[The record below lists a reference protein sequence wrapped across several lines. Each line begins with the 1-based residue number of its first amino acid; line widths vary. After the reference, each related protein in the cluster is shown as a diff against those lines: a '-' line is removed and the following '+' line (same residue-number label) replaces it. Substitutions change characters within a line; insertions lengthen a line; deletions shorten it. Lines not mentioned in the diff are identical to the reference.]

1 MGKGMGL
8 KEMGSGNGLRPVGNA
23 RGLPG
28 RGGKLAAASRR
39 ERFRFCSCCGSLC
52 LSEKLAEER
61 VVEPVATTTDAQKQS
76 LFGQAAEVFSFVL
89 IVHLPWTDLVS
100 SRSCYVSQ
108 ELNFSFG
115 HWREVRTKLLVL

>member
-1 MGKGMGL
+1 
-8 KEMGSGNGLRPVGNA
+8 MGSA

-28 RGGKLAAASRR
+28 RGGKFAAASRR

-61 VVEPVATTTDAQKQS
+61 VVEPVATATDAKKQS

-89 IVHLPWTDLVS
+89 IAHLPWTDLVIS
-100 SRSCYVSQ
+100 LLCYVSQ
-108 ELNFSFG
+108 QLDFSFG
-115 HWREVRTKLLVL
+115 YLREVRTKLLVL